1 MSRLGECFSY
11 AQLLEATNKLDP
23 ASMIRVG
30 NSGEFYKGVLMQSGA
45 AQVVVKIID
54 LNRVKKD
61 LYVQELE
68 VFGKASHT

>member
-1 MSRLGECFSY
+1 
-11 AQLLEATNKLDP
+11 
-23 ASMIRVG
+23 
-30 NSGEFYKGVLMQSGA
+30 MQSGA